1 MCARNEIPSFGLLS
15 LLLLLLL
22 ALGSTEVGASDY
34 ELIIDKSAR
43 RMMVVNGTGI
53 TKRYWVALGRGG
65 RGDKM
70 RMGDYKTPVGSYRIV
85 NFKQNSDYYF
95 FMQLNYPNVKDAFYG
110 LKNHTISRGTF
121 DTIVD
126 ALNNGSLPPQ
136 DTRLGGYIGIHGIG
150 EITDEK
156 LEAHAMSNWTDGCV
170 ALTNDEIAELR
181 HFVTIGTKVT
191 IRE

>member
-1 MCARNEIPSFGLLS
+1 MVLVCFIV
-15 LLLLLLL
+15 
-22 ALGSTEVGASDY
+22 LGSGDVAASEY

-43 RMMVVNGTGI
+43 RMMVKNGDGI
-53 TKRYWVALGRGG
+53 TKRYWIALGRGG

-70 RMGDYKTPVGSYRIV
+70 RTGDSRTPIGTYRIV
-85 NFKQNSDYYF
+85 SFKEDSDFHF

-121 DTIVD
+121 DQIIN
-126 ALNNGSLPPQ
+126 ALNNGQVPPQ
-136 DTRLGGYIGIHGIG
+136 DTRLGGFIGIHGIG

-156 LEAHAMSNWTDGCV
+156 LEAHTASNWTEGCV
-170 ALTNDEIAELR
+170 ALTNDEIMELR
-181 HFVTIGTKVT
+181 RFVTIGTRVT